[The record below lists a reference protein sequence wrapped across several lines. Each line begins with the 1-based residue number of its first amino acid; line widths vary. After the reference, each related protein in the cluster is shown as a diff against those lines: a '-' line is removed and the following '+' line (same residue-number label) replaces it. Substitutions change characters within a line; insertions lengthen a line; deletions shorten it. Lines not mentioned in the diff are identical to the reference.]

1 MKNNYDNAAWFYDR
15 LTRLIYGKTLVR
27 AQQYAISA
35 VPAGAN
41 ILIAGGGT
49 GWILEELTALHPEGL
64 TITYVDVSA
73 NMIALARKR
82 NVGGNK
88 VTFINDVVQH
98 APLDARYDVVLT
110 PFLFDN
116 LSEQSATEVFG
127 SMHTRLK
134 KDGLWLY
141 VDFNV
146 VAGSAWWQKA
156 LLAMMYL
163 FFKTLCG
170 VEANRLPDMERHFRA
185 DHYKL
190 EGEKLFLKK
199 FIVSRIFRKTISD
212 Y

>member
-15 LTRLIYGKTLVR
+15 LTRLVYGKTLVR

-35 VPAGAN
+35 VPAGAS
-41 ILIAGGGT
+41 ILIVGGGT
-49 GWILEELTALHPEGL
+49 GWILDELTTLHSEGL
-64 TITYVDVSA
+64 VITYVDVSA

-88 VTFINDVVQH
+88 AIFINDVVQH
-98 APLDARYDVVLT
+98 APLDDRYDVVLT

-116 LSEQSATEVFG
+116 LSERSATEVFD
-127 SMHTRLK
+127 SMHARLK

-146 VAGSAWWQKA
+146 VATSALWQKT

-170 VEANRLPDMERHFRA
+170 VEANKLPDMEQHFQVDR
-185 DHYKL
+185 YKL
-190 EGEKLFLKK
+190 EGERVFLKK
-199 FIVSRIFRKTISD
+199 FIVSRVYRKTISN
-212 Y
+212 